1 MMSITRPKRKA
12 KDVVS
17 RKDAARAVKC
27 GTVMER
33 PHVLSNQ
40 ASLAMIVDKIT
51 INNWDHIYIVD
62 EYRIPMGRIH
72 AVDILKMIAKKTVN
86 RNVAWMHAIPA
97 HQLVNLPPL
106 KVKLNTP
113 LLKAAALLLTH
124 DLNQIAVVDEDG
136 CLVGVVSHAT
146 ISRHIPK
153 FIL

>member
-1 MMSITRPKRKA
+1 MMSITKPKGKA
-12 KDVVS
+12 KNVVS

-27 GTVMER
+27 GSVMER
-33 PHVLSNQ
+33 PHALSNQ
-40 ASLAMIVDKIT
+40 ASLATILDKIT
-51 INNWDHIYIVD
+51 INNWDHIYIID

-72 AVDILKMIAKKTVN
+72 AVDILKMIANKTVN

-97 HQLVNLPPL
+97 QQLVNNPPL
-106 KVKLNTP
+106 KVGVNTP

-124 DLNQIAVVDEDG
+124 DLNQIAVVDRDG
-136 CLVGVVSHAT
+136 CLAGVVSHAT

>member
-1 MMSITRPKRKA
+1 MMSVTKPRRKA
-12 KDVVS
+12 ADVVS

-27 GTVMER
+27 RNVMEQ

-40 ASLAMIVDKIT
+40 ASLAAILDKIT

-72 AVDILKMIAKKTVN
+72 AVDILKMIAKKTVD

-97 HQLVNLPPL
+97 QQLVNLPPM
-106 KVKLNTP
+106 KVGLDTP

-124 DLNQIAVVDEDG
+124 DLNQIAVVNREG

-153 FIL
+153 FIF